1 MKALQSLLKKL
12 FILLI
17 PVYAGQSSPL
27 YAQSA
32 KADKQAEKAAAIRN
46 LVDSQNYVFLAQSA
60 MPMSGPVRQLTSDYD
75 LKLTKSRVVSDL
87 PYFGR
92 AYVAPIDPSRGGIQ
106 FTSKD
111 FDYKVTERK
120 KGGWDIQI
128 RPKDYSDVQ
137 SLNLSIFGDGHA
149 SLQVTSTNRQS
160 ISFNGYVTAIK
171 PRKKT

>member
-1 MKALQSLLKKL
+1 MKALQSLLKKM

-17 PVYAGQSSPL
+17 PVCAGQSSSL

-32 KADKQAEKAAAIRN
+32 KADKQAEKAVVIRN
-46 LVDSQNYVFLAQSA
+46 LVDSQNYAFIAQSA

-75 LKLTKSRVVSDL
+75 LKVTKDKIVSYL

-111 FDYKVTERK
+111 FDYKTTERK
-120 KGGWDIQI
+120 KGGW
-128 RPKDYSDVQ
+128 
-137 SLNLSIFGDGHA
+137 
-149 SLQVTSTNRQS
+149 
-160 ISFNGYVTAIK
+160 
-171 PRKKT
+171 